1 MRPSDHSG
9 RVIFSLTAGCM
20 FEPFIDFDHITAIL
34 QVSGT
39 ASVSLVVQLSFD
51 FGELCVEFSMNEP
64 KLLIDPSYGVFHG
77 VDCHLE
83 VVDP

>member
-1 MRPSDHSG
+1 M
-9 RVIFSLTAGCM
+9 IFSLIAGCM
-20 FEPFIDFDHITAIL
+20 FEPFIDLDHDTAIL

-51 FGELCVEFSMNEP
+51 FGEFGVEFSMNEP
-64 KLLIDPSYGVFHG
+64 KCFIDPSYGVFHG